1 MQKTINLLGI
11 IALGSFVAGMFPA
24 VGIYFSILGFILTTV
39 LYAKVDKLGYGTNLL
54 NFTLYQWVVILVP
67 TGILTYLGVER
78 FSQGSNG
85 VTYLIIMLVVALLLF
100 LAFTNYFI
108 AKSLLSLG
116 EQTDSLWFK
125 ISGTLTKV
133 GAFTM
138 PILLGMLFVMLA
150 QPFFLLGCILYKPT
164 GELK

>member
-1 MQKTINLLGI
+1 MQKTINLLGV
-11 IALGSFVAGMFPA
+11 IALGSFVAGMFPDIGF
-24 VGIYFSILGFILTTV
+24 VFSILGMVLITV

-54 NFTLYQWVVILVP
+54 NFTLYLWALILVP
-67 TGILTYLGVER
+67 TGILVYLGIDS
-78 FSQGSNG
+78 FSKSSNG
-85 VTYLIIMLVVALLLF
+85 IMYLIIVLTVALLLF

-108 AKSLLSLG
+108 AKNLLSLG

-138 PILLGMLFVMLA
+138 PVLLGMLFVMLA